1 MRQKGKGNVDT
12 YPMVHHH
19 SESVRMSRSA
29 SQFCRTSPY
38 QSSHF
43 SVRRKF
49 FVSFLISFIFN
60 SFKEVNNFVN
70 FTSFDCKLMQ
80 GMNENNT
87 D

>member
-1 MRQKGKGNVDT
+1 MRQKGKDNVDT
-12 YPMVHHH
+12 CPTVHHH

-29 SQFCRTSPY
+29 SQFCWTSSY
-38 QSSHF
+38 QSSHL
-43 SVRRKF
+43 SVLRKF
-49 FVSFLISFIFN
+49 FVSFLISFIVN

-70 FTSFDCKLMQ
+70 FTSFHCKLMQ